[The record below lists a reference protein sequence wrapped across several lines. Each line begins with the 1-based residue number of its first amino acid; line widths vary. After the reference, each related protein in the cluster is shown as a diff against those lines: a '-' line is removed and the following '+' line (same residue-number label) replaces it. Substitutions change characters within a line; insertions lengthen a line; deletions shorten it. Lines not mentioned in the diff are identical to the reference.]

1 LTIDKLVYENELQRR
16 PAMNTGSQWR
26 NILKGRRMEEKH
38 DLQAVSSILVV
49 KRMMTDERTVFLG
62 GKEDA

>member
-1 LTIDKLVYENELQRR
+1 
-16 PAMNTGSQWR
+16 MNTGSQWR